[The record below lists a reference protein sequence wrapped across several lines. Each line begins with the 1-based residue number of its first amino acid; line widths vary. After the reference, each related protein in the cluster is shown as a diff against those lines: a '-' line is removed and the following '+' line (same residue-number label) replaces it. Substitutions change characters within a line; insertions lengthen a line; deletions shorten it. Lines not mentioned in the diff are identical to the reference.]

1 MGNFVL
7 FAVFLSIALLPK
19 CLGFFLKPLSPE
31 EEGVV
36 LFIWSVGG
44 GAGGCLGACSE
55 VQSRLPDP
63 GIWREDARGAGHTCW
78 VWGTQQAGASQV
90 RPSPGQE
97 LPCAQQPMPASPWK
111 PWLLLHLRLHWS
123 DPMIMLHEAM
133 FWLLLRWLR
142 QPGESTRAC
151 TPTAPRVSSRPPGSH
166 LAYPGLSGR
175 CAQ

>member
-1 MGNFVL
+1 MHNGITAHGNGESVGNFVL

-63 GIWREDARGAGHTCW
+63 GIWREEARGAGHTCW
-78 VWGTQQAGASQV
+78 VWGNQQAGASQAL
-90 RPSPGQE
+90 SPHA
-97 LPCAQQPMPASPWK
+97 LPCSP
-111 PWLLLHLRLHWS
+111 PCSVNS
-123 DPMIMLHEAM
+123 DLVQL
-133 FWLLLRWLR
+133 WQR
-142 QPGESTRAC
+142 
-151 TPTAPRVSSRPPGSH
+151 
-166 LAYPGLSGR
+166 
-175 CAQ
+175 